1 MLIMRAE
8 YLITLIEQFCRQNNL
23 DISNIYAKM
32 AEIYQDT
39 YGVNINNSK
48 DEYCKKNNIGYIGV
62 PEYLELISTVD
73 RYPHILNGLKICI
86 KEGWNY

>member
-1 MLIMRAE
+1 MKAE
-8 YLITLIEQFCRQNNL
+8 YLITLVEQFCKENNL

-48 DEYCKKNNIGYIGV
+48 DKYCKENNIGYIGV
-62 PEYLELISTVD
+62 PEYLEVIGTVD
-73 RYPHILNGLKICI
+73 RYVTILNGLKNCI
-86 KEGWNY
+86 REGWSY

>member
-1 MLIMRAE
+1 MNAT
-8 YLITLIEQFCRQNNL
+8 YLIELIEQFCKENNL

-48 DEYCKKNNIGYIGV
+48 NEYCKKNNISYVGM
-62 PEYLELISTVD
+62 PEYLEKIGTVD
-73 RYPHILNGLKICI
+73 MYIHILNGLKNCI
-86 KEGWNY
+86 REGWSY